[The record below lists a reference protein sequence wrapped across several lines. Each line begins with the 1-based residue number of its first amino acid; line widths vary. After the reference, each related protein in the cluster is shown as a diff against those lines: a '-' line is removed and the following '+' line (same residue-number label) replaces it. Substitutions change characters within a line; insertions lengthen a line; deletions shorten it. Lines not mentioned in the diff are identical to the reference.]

1 MEYEI
6 IATGSSGNCVM
17 INGCIAVDM
26 GVPFKALK
34 GIYRDL
40 KLVLL
45 THIHSDHFKKATVKR
60 LAKERPSLRF
70 ACCEWL
76 LDLTLACGVDK
87 RNIDVL
93 EIGKKYDYKA
103 FCVAPVLLYHDVP
116 NCGYRIYFGRE
127 KLFYATDTRT
137 LNGITA
143 KGYDLYMLESNYEK
157 REIRER
163 IENKQKQGLY
173 AYEITVPD
181 RHLSF
186 EQANDF
192 LLSNMGENSKYV
204 FLHEHADKG
213 GGFG

>member
-34 GIYRDL
+34 CIYRDL

-60 LAKERPSLRF
+60 LAKERPCLRF

-76 LDLTLACGVDK
+76 LDAALACGVDK
-87 RNIDVL
+87 HNIDVL
-93 EIGKKYDYKA
+93 DIGKKYDYKA
-103 FCVAPVLLYHDVP
+103 FQVSPVLLYHNVP
-116 NCGYRIYFGRE
+116 NCGYRIYFGME
-127 KLFYATDTRT
+127 KLFYATDTAH
-137 LNGITA
+137 LDGIKA
-143 KGYDLYMLESNYEK
+143 KDYDLYMVEANYGEND
-157 REIRER
+157 IRER
-163 IENKQKQGLY
+163 IENKREQDMY
-173 AYEITVPD
+173 AYEANVLG

-192 LLSNMGENSKYV
+192 LIENMGKRSDFVY
-204 FLHEHADKG
+204 LHQHKDGESNG
-213 GGFG
+213 L